1 MRSLRPAA
9 AGLAAL
15 ALAAGPG
22 CRRDPRASPDQLQA
36 EVAALEAERDR
47 LRERLQEAMGR
58 DPRLQGMP
66 ASALRIGV
74 PTSLARLLVEK
85 LASGFV
91 DQVTLEL
98 HDLAVRKTGT
108 VKKVVTLGAYALDVR
123 IHEVRGRLE
132 TGRPEV
138 RFGGDQV
145 ELSLPVTIA
154 SGSGR
159 ATVTFDWDGRS
170 VGGAVCGDL
179 HVVQEVTGG
188 VKPAS
193 YRVRGRLKLGAGA
206 DRILATPS
214 FPPLTVKLEVVPSEA
229 SWAAVRKLLDDQRG
243 ACGFALDRVDVLALV
258 RGIVERGFPVRL
270 PTERIRPV
278 GLPVG
283 VEPRLTV
290 RGQPVALSVK
300 VGALAVTEQVI
311 WLGADVALSPRGQ

>member
-1 MRSLRPAA
+1 MKARGLAA

-15 ALAAGPG
+15 GVAAVTG
-22 CRRDPRASPDQLQA
+22 CHRGERTSPDQLRSEIA
-36 EVAALEAERDR
+36 SLEAERDR

-66 ASALRIGV
+66 GNALRIGV
-74 PTSLARLLVEK
+74 PTSLARELIEK
-85 LASGFV
+85 LVTGFV

-98 HDLAVRKTGT
+98 RDLKVRKTGT
-108 VKKVVTLGAYALDVR
+108 VKKVVTLGEYALDVR

-145 ELSLPVTIA
+145 ELALPVQLA

-159 ATVTFDWDGRS
+159 ATVRFDWDGRS

-193 YRVRGRLKLGAGA
+193 YPVRGRVRLGAGA
-206 DRILATPS
+206 DRILASPG
-214 FPPLTVKLEVVPSEA
+214 FPPLQVTLQVVPSEA
-229 SWAAVRKLLDDQRG
+229 SWAVVQKLLDDQRG
-243 ACGFALDRVDVLALV
+243 VCGFVLDRVDVMGMV
-258 RGIVERGFPVRL
+258 RSIVERGFPVRL
-270 PTERIRPV
+270 PTERIKPV

-283 VEPRLTV
+283 VEPRLSV
-290 RGQPVALSVK
+290 RGQPVTLSVK
-300 VGALAVTEQVI
+300 VGALAITEHVI
-311 WLGADVALSPRGQ
+311 WLGADVGLAAAK